1 VAAVIALQEIFRRQ
15 SYLLLITKEIP
26 GLVSE
31 TKVAFP
37 PGCRKKGHVN
47 EVRRFIKFGNVFP
60 TPHPARPGW

>member
-1 VAAVIALQEIFRRQ
+1 MIALQKIFRRQ
-15 SYLLLITKEIP
+15 SYLLLITTEIP

-47 EVRRFIKFGNVFP
+47 KYVVS
-60 TPHPARPGW
+60 